1 MVSPG
6 IQGAVDGGGV
16 GGWGV
21 RVLPFRP
28 TSRHVCVAGS
38 MASWGYS
45 LPRLLSLSLSL
56 SSWAPPLRLPPL
68 WQAIN
73 ASNEPTAH
81 CHLGQMLWEGTA
93 FLSTPHR
100 TALEEAT
107 AHFNTK

>member
-1 MVSPG
+1 MG
-6 IQGAVDGGGV
+6 GAWEDGGLGSCPSGRQADMYV
-16 GGWGV
+16 WPAPW
-21 RVLPFRP
+21 R
-28 TSRHVCVAGS
+28 AGATLS
-38 MASWGYS
+38 LGY
-45 LPRLLSLSLSL
+45 SLSLSL

>member
-1 MVSPG
+1 MCG
-6 IQGAVDGGGV
+6 RLHGELG
-16 GGWGV
+16 
-21 RVLPFRP
+21 
-28 TSRHVCVAGS
+28 
-38 MASWGYS
+38 
-45 LPRLLSLSLSL
+45 LLSPSATLSLSL

-107 AHFNTK
+107 APTLILSN